1 MEQIINHKL
10 PINKKILY
18 LSLKILFLFLE
29 ILNIK
34 EINKKT
40 SDKENA
46 EGNKNIPIKKFNLP
60 KLFLILYFS

>member
-34 EINKKT
+34 EINKKI
-40 SDKENA
+40 SDKESA

-60 KLFLILYFS
+60 KLFLILCFS

>member
-1 MEQIINHKL
+1 MEEIINQKL

-18 LSLKILFLFLE
+18 LSLKISFLFLE

-60 KLFLILYFS
+60 KLFLIFCFS

>member
-1 MEQIINHKL
+1 MEEIINNKL

-46 EGNKNIPIKKFNLP
+46 EGNKNIPIKKVNLP
-60 KLFLILYFS
+60 KLFLKLCFS

>member
-40 SDKENA
+40 SDMENA
-46 EGNKNIPIKKFNLP
+46 EGNKNIPIKKVNLP
-60 KLFLILYFS
+60 KLFLILCFS